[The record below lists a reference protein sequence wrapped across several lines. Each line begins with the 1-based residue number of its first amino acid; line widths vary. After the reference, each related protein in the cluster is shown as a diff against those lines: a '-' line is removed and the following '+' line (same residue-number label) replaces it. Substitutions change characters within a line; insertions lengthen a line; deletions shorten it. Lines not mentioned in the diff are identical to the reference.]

1 MTPGEGAAAGEDPA
15 TAPTA
20 DDLEDLLAADLHDA
34 DASGPDA
41 AGPDAHGAEAE
52 FEAEPDPA
60 VVAAERDEYR
70 DTLLRLKAE
79 FDNYRKRAARE
90 EAEVRERATANL
102 VDKLLVVLD
111 ACDAA
116 IGHGSSD
123 VEPIAKMLLELLE
136 RDGLE
141 RMTPEGEPFDPNH
154 HEAVLHEAGDGGESV
169 VVEVLRTGYVW
180 KGRVV
185 RPAMVKVRG

>member
-1 MTPGEGAAAGEDPA
+1 MSAVGEGAAGDDPAADPTATDDELLEAAAVAEGGFADEIAPEAEDDVEDP
-15 TAPTA
+15 
-20 DDLEDLLAADLHDA
+20 LA
-34 DASGPDA
+34 
-41 AGPDAHGAEAE
+41 
-52 FEAEPDPA
+52 
-60 VVAAERDEYR
+60 VAAERDEYR
-70 DTLLRLKAE
+70 DALLRLKAE

-90 EAEVRERATANL
+90 DVEIRERAATAL

-116 IGHGSSD
+116 IGHGAAD
-123 VEPIAKMLLELLE
+123 VEPIAKMLVELLE

-141 RMTPEGEPFDPNH
+141 RMAPEGSPFDPTH

-180 KGRVV
+180 KGRVL

>member
-1 MTPGEGAAAGEDPA
+1 VSTGEESTAGGEPAVDSTDDLLDDELLEAAAVAEGGFADGPPIPA
-15 TAPTA
+15 PA
-20 DDLEDLLAADLHDA
+20 DV
-34 DASGPDA
+34 
-41 AGPDAHGAEAE
+41 
-52 FEAEPDPA
+52 PDPE
-60 VVAAERDEYR
+60 VLAAERDEYR

-90 EAEVRERATANL
+90 EAEVRERAASAL

-116 IGHGSSD
+116 IGHGAPD

-141 RMTPEGEPFDPNH
+141 RMTPEGSAFDPTS
-154 HEAVLHEAGDGGESV
+154 HEAVLHEAGDGGEAV

-180 KGRVV
+180 KGRVL

>member
-1 MTPGEGAAAGEDPA
+1 MAGDDPA
-15 TAPTA
+15 TDPTA
-20 DDLEDLLAADLHDA
+20 IDDELLEAAAVAEGGFA
-34 DASGPDA
+34 DEIAP
-41 AGPDAHGAEAE
+41 EAE
-52 FEAEPDPA
+52 DDVEDPLA
-60 VVAAERDEYR
+60 VAAERDEYR
-70 DTLLRLKAE
+70 DALLRLKAE

-90 EAEVRERATANL
+90 DVEIRERAATAL

-116 IGHGSSD
+116 IGHGAAD
-123 VEPIAKMLLELLE
+123 VEPIAKMLVELLE

-141 RMTPEGEPFDPNH
+141 RMAPEGSPFDPTH

-180 KGRVV
+180 KGRVL